1 MDDSDQYM
9 EDCQNDYDFNN
20 DYEDESNINNYKKII
35 NCNENIHFQNRNKVN
50 TDDKINKLYSLV
62 NLYENISLYNLKN
75 EEEKNNIRTNNIIN
89 LLIFI
94 FSGFNIKIK
103 ETPNM
108 NNIFQN
114 EIDLKNNINNINL
127 ILKFLNSKFI
137 IKNNI
142 SSKEYL
148 LLTVYFIDFFDFF
161 KELLDFLKNKHN
173 ESLISFNN
181 IFKSLDESNEDD
193 VNNFDNLKKIENET
207 SNSVLESYNKLHF
220 IISNIK
226 KQLDS
231 LVNNIFKLNEFKI
244 KQSLGKYKIE
254 ELILFCGDN
263 KLFESYKKKFL
274 YSAQNNFINKYL
286 LNIIEAIK
294 LFPDLYDILYKE
306 SKNNILSDDI
316 INNGY
321 ISSLKGKE
329 NTINKVDKTKL
340 SIIQR
345 LIELKFNL
353 QNLNIKNFDSF
364 FKELQNKI
372 DYNISDIKNKNIQKI
387 NNEEF
392 TNMLNQVLMQLN
404 NYINQNIIDLNNIIQ
419 SNINIENVLK
429 EIENAQKMFL
439 ENNKDIWEIYSQYL
453 FSVKEFLEIF
463 YKKNMI
469 NINQI
474 IKQKEERINK
484 DYIILNKEK

>member
-263 KLFESYKKKFL
+263 KLFENYKKKFL

-306 SKNNILSDDI
+306 
-316 INNGY
+316 
-321 ISSLKGKE
+321 
-329 NTINKVDKTKL
+329 
-340 SIIQR
+340 
-345 LIELKFNL
+345 
-353 QNLNIKNFDSF
+353 
-364 FKELQNKI
+364 
-372 DYNISDIKNKNIQKI
+372 
-387 NNEEF
+387 
-392 TNMLNQVLMQLN
+392 
-404 NYINQNIIDLNNIIQ
+404 
-419 SNINIENVLK
+419 
-429 EIENAQKMFL
+429 
-439 ENNKDIWEIYSQYL
+439 
-453 FSVKEFLEIF
+453 
-463 YKKNMI
+463 
-469 NINQI
+469 
-474 IKQKEERINK
+474 
-484 DYIILNKEK
+484 